1 MAHREEADWQAL
13 SDELSRHAERLAGT
27 AGFWIEEL
35 HGSRGVGRL
44 EDRLFPTAST
54 IKTAV
59 MVAAVRQVEGGRLAW
74 TEPIPAPPQER
85 RELSPWSWFFP
96 EGQPIDVDGWVN
108 LMIGYSDNTATIVLR
123 DRIGTDTVNRT
134 LQELGFRSTKLLSGA
149 PAEAV
154 ELAQLRAEYGLGVTT
169 PREMARLLKG
179 IALGRFA
186 GPAAS
191 ERMLRILSHQYW
203 DNLIAVAVPPG
214 VVCASKSGFVSS
226 SRSDTA
232 IVFGPTPYVAAFYT
246 SDLSDRS
253 WGPNNEAAR
262 WIREASGIV
271 WRRLAP
277 GMPYEPPPGWERYLP
292 RGGGFD
298 EEV

>member
-1 MAHREEADWQAL
+1 MAHLEEAGWQAL
-13 SDELSRHAERLAGT
+13 AEELNAHAERLRGT
-27 AGFWIEEL
+27 AGFWVEEL
-35 HGSRGVGRL
+35 RGARSAGRL
-44 EDRLFPTAST
+44 ADRPFPTAST
-54 IKTAV
+54 IKTAL
-59 MVAAVRQVEGGRLAW
+59 MVAVLREVEAGRMAW
-74 TEPIPAPPQER
+74 TETLPVPPPDR

-123 DRIGTDTVNRT
+123 DRVGTETINRM
-134 LQELGFRSTKLLSGA
+134 LEELGFRHTRFLSGTPPDSA
-149 PAEAV
+149 MLAE
-154 ELAQLRAEYGLGVTT
+154 LRATFGLGVTT

-179 IALGRFA
+179 IALGHWA

-191 ERMLRILSHQYW
+191 ERMVRILSHQYW
-203 DNLIAVAVPPG
+203 DNLIASAVPPC
-214 VVCASKSGFVSS
+214 VLCASKSGFVAS

-246 SDLSDRS
+246 SDLCDRS
-253 WGPNNEAAR
+253 WGPNNEAVR

-277 GMPYEPPPGWERYLP
+277 EAHYEPPPGWDRLLP